1 MGRIKRQQSSPRVLT
16 CPDVAALLNVSEARV
31 YELAR
36 MRLLPSVRL
45 GRSVRFL
52 ETEVLDWL
60 AEGGAKFPEHDD
72 YHGG

>member
-1 MGRIKRQQSSPRVLT
+1 MVPTRRQQSDTRVLT

-36 MRLLPSVRL
+36 MRILPSVRL

-52 ETEVLDWL
+52 EAAVLDWL
-60 AEGGAKFPEHDD
+60 AHGGAAFPEMNDE
-72 YHGG
+72 HGA